1 MPQPAQ
7 WPFKN
12 SAGVRAN
19 GWLYTRSMAL
29 LPLPTRLL
37 RRLQGDWAGVVAPV
51 EVGANLPGLT
61 AWAGTQG
68 RAVWRTPP
76 PPGETAWLWF
86 PAARQNLQTLPCAP
100 EDVLVLSGADLC
112 YTLED
117 WILALPDQTKTEHA
131 ATFENSG
138 GWPPA
143 LELARQRPGDREAYR
158 QAPASVLLAPFLP
171 PEELRQA
178 ARVLAVSPLVTPAV
192 AAALDVAP
200 AAWQALV
207 EGGWLWPADSGWAF
221 PPLLRRWLAPDPDP
235 RLARQAA
242 QILHDTDQT
251 AGALQVL
258 ADAALWADHLSLLIQ
273 TARAGQGEAALRAQL
288 RRLPERW
295 RTESGALYLAG
306 LLARVA
312 GDLERAETLYTR
324 ALDGR
329 PGRAAAL
336 VLNARGVGRAMRG
349 EVDGALDDFTQ
360 AAQTGG
366 LTAGEASQ
374 NRATLLVQLGRHA
387 EAEHSLNTAVA
398 AFREAGDLPRE
409 AHSLKTLGSLHF
421 GRGQLREALV
431 PYRKALQLFLPESV
445 QEAALSHLNLAE
457 SYIYL
462 GEFDQAQHH
471 LQAAAALNERQLSSL
486 TAGWLHRVQ
495 AILAL
500 QVGEPAQALTALDRV
515 QTDDRSLQAETAL
528 LRMRAHRELGQ
539 LEQALATLH
548 LASPLGLRAELEAAL
563 LGEAE
568 IAPVI
573 EAARQEEARL
583 ELVTAL
589 LYRATPDD
597 LQEALELIRQHG
609 YLALLGSRAAA
620 PLASLAQDPPTR
632 ALFPLRIQTL
642 GPLRFTH
649 AGRQVHLGDFP
660 TRKSAALLVALALA
674 EYPQSREVL
683 AERFWPG
690 AKNPLASLQTAVYHL
705 RSTFGVPLVGSE
717 RGLVSLVFPVQS
729 DLADLRRALQ
739 SQDLAGLATLLR
751 PMTAPLTILSDLPAE
766 LTEERAQAERVLH
779 DALRLHAQAQPAA
792 EAHRRDALRALIVT
806 DPLDTDSRE
815 DLIRWHELHG
825 QTDLAEQER
834 RHLADALR
842 ALGVE

>member
-1 MPQPAQ
+1 M
-7 WPFKN
+7 
-12 SAGVRAN
+12 
-19 GWLYTRSMAL
+19 LL

-37 RRLQGDWAGVVAPV
+37 TRLQGEWAGVVAPV
-51 EVGANLPGLT
+51 EVGANLPGLM
-61 AWAGTQG
+61 AWAEAQG

-76 PPGETAWLWF
+76 PAGEGAWLWL
-86 PAARQNLQTLPCAP
+86 PAGRSDLQHLPHAP
-100 EDVLVLSGADLC
+100 EDILVLSGADLC
-112 YTLED
+112 YTAED
-117 WILALPDQTKTEHA
+117 WSLALPDQTAAERA
-131 ATFENSG
+131 ATFEGSG

-143 LELARQRPGDREAYR
+143 LELARQRPGDPEAYR
-158 QAPASVLLAPFLP
+158 QVPASVLLAPFVP
-171 PEELRQA
+171 PEERRPA
-178 ARVLAVSPLVTPAV
+178 ARVLAVSPLVTPVV
-192 AAALDVAP
+192 AAALEVSP
-200 AAWQALV
+200 AEWQALV
-207 EGGWLWPADSGWAF
+207 EGGWLWPAVGGWAF

-235 RLARQAA
+235 RLARRAA
-242 QILHDTDQT
+242 QALHDTDHT
-251 AGALQVL
+251 AGALEVL
-258 ADAALWADHLSLLIQ
+258 AGASLWAEHLSLLVQ

-295 RTESGALYLAG
+295 RTEPEALYLAG

-312 GDLERAETLYTR
+312 GDLDRAETLYTR
-324 ALDGR
+324 ALDGLT
-329 PGRAAAL
+329 GAAAAL
-336 VLNARGVGRAMRG
+336 TLNARGVVRAMQG
-349 EVDGALDDFTQ
+349 EVDGALDDFTHAVQ
-360 AAQTGG
+360 AGG

-387 EAEHSLNTAVA
+387 EAEQSLNTAVA

-409 AHSLKTLGSLHF
+409 AYSLKTLGSLYF

-431 PYRKALQLFLPESV
+431 PYRKALQLSLPDFV

-457 SYIYL
+457 SHIYL

-471 LQAAAALNERQLSSL
+471 LQAAAGLNERQLSSL

-500 QVGEPAQALTALDRV
+500 QMGEAAQALAALDRI
-515 QTDDRSLQAETAL
+515 QTDDRSLEAETAL
-528 LRMRAHRELGQ
+528 LRVRAHRELGQ
-539 LEQALATLH
+539 PEQARIILH
-548 LASPLGLRAELEAAL
+548 HASPLGLRAELEEAL
-563 LGEAE
+563 LGEAG
-568 IAPVI
+568 IDPVI

-649 AGRQVHLGDFP
+649 AGRQVQLGDFP

-674 EYPQSREVL
+674 EHPQSREVL

-717 RGLVSLVFPVQS
+717 RGLMSLLFPVHS
-729 DLADLRRALQ
+729 DLAELRRALQ

-751 PMTAPLTILSDLPAE
+751 PMTAPLTVLSDLPAE
-766 LTEERAQAERVLH
+766 LSEERAQAERLLH
-779 DALRLHAQAQPAA
+779 DALRLHADAQPAA
-792 EAHRRDALRALIVT
+792 EIHRRDALRALIAT

-825 QTDLAEQER
+825 ETDLAEQER

-842 ALGVE
+842 ALGVD